1 VDATTTT
8 TLLTS
13 QTTNII
19 NYLITNKYTNGTSVM
34 GQVFT
39 IVVLTFLRQW
49 GNSCVV
55 RYRIL
60 PQIFSPDF
68 LLCFTS

>member
-1 VDATTTT
+1 MVGYEGSTTDFGSIPTTSTT

-39 IVVLTFLRQW
+39 IVVMTFFTAM
-49 GNSCVV
+49 GE
-55 RYRIL
+55 
-60 PQIFSPDF
+60 F
-68 LLCFTS
+68 LCSTL